1 MTASTNALNYFA
13 LEAGECLEQM
23 DVALPQIAP
32 GGAGAS
38 DPFVAAARRLR
49 GSAIMYRVTGMAE
62 LAGAVERVG
71 RGLTDSTIRWSPAL
85 AAALVAAVDDLKLLL
100 HSVRTWG
107 PEEQGRV
114 ARRAAELGQLATAA
128 EATVPIADLAPDDGE
143 PQIVRRRPT
152 PPRGPALRAALETGI
167 HQLAELADRPLSE
180 VTPSTDTREDAI
192 TPTVRVTQDA
202 NGVVAIE
209 TLLYRGPAAL
219 SRARVLGQI
228 LRAAAPGSPPGQ
240 DLLDELY
247 DLLDLA
253 ATPL

>member
-23 DVALPQIAP
+23 DLALPRLAP
-32 GGAGAS
+32 QGGGGE
-38 DPFVAAARRLR
+38 DFVANARRLR
-49 GSAIMYRVTGMAE
+49 GSAVMYRVTGMAE
-62 LAGAVERVG
+62 LAGAVERAG
-71 RGLTDSTIRWSPAL
+71 RGITGATIRWSPAL
-85 AAALVAAVDDLKLLL
+85 SGALVAAVDDLKLLL
-100 HSVRTWG
+100 HAVRTWG
-107 PEEQGRV
+107 PDEQARV
-114 ARRAAELGQLATAA
+114 ARRIAELDRHAMAA

-152 PPRGPALRAALETGI
+152 PPKGPALRAALETGI
-167 HQLAELADRPLSE
+167 TQLSELADRPLTELSPEADSRQE
-180 VTPSTDTREDAI
+180 VI

-219 SRARVLGQI
+219 SRARTLGQM
-228 LRAAAPGSPPGQ
+228 LRATAAGNPPGQ
-240 DLLDELY
+240 DVLDELY

-253 ATPL
+253 ATPA